1 MVKNEGDA
9 EGEGT
14 GRTPDRWLVVLETLF
29 VLVVVTGLA
38 LWSVA
43 AGLVVGGVLGVLAC
57 ERGLARREADR
68 RAAAG
73 RPGGDTAGG
82 ERQ

>member
-1 MVKNEGDA
+1 MVKDVPEESQEPGA
-9 EGEGT
+9 
-14 GRTPDRWLVVLETLF
+14 DRWLVVLETLF
-29 VLVVVTGLA
+29 VLVVVAGLA

-57 ERGLARREADR
+57 ERALARREADR

-73 RPGGDTAGG
+73 RPGGDAAGG

>member
-1 MVKNEGDA
+1 MVKDEPEESQGPGA
-9 EGEGT
+9 
-14 GRTPDRWLVVLETLF
+14 DRWLVVLETLF
-29 VLVVVTGLA
+29 VLVVVAGLA

-57 ERGLARREADR
+57 ERALARREADR
-68 RAAAG
+68 RNAAG

>member
-1 MVKNEGDA
+1 MVKDEPEESQDPRA
-9 EGEGT
+9 
-14 GRTPDRWLVVLETLF
+14 DRWLVVLETLF
-29 VLVVVTGLA
+29 VLVVVAGLA

-57 ERGLARREADR
+57 ERALARREADR
-68 RAAAG
+68 RGAAG

>member
-1 MVKNEGDA
+1 MVKDEPEESQSPRA
-9 EGEGT
+9 
-14 GRTPDRWLVVLETLF
+14 DRWLVVLETLF
-29 VLVVVTGLA
+29 VLVVVAGLA

-57 ERGLARREADR
+57 ERALARREADR
-68 RAAAG
+68 RGAAG
-73 RPGGDTAGG
+73 RHGGDTAGG